1 MKKSMTLA
9 AAVLVTVLYA
19 PAHAT
24 ELVYTPVNPSF
35 GGSPLNGPWLLNSA
49 QATSKHK
56 DPEAEDWNS
65 AFKQRTPFEDFND
78 QLERSVLS
86 RLASAASSQFVDGSG
101 KFIPGTFETG
111 SFTVSV
117 VDIGGGTLT
126 ITTTDRITGASTTF
140 RVVQP

>member
-1 MKKSMTLA
+1 MKNSMTLA
-9 AAVLVTVLYA
+9 AAVLVTALYA

-49 QATSKHK
+49 QATNKHK

-86 RLASAASSQFVDGSG
+86 RLASAASSQFVDSSG

-117 VDIGGGTLT
+117 VDVGGGTLT